1 MTLHPLLVHF
11 PIGLIAAAAL
21 FDLASL
27 AAGPRAATRSVA
39 TGLYLAGAAALVAA
53 YFTGRGDAAVVRI
66 PGPAHALVDE
76 HWTWALRATVYVG
89 ACALGRLGLE
99 LSGQLA
105 TRRRWLPVAAA
116 GLAGL
121 LLLFQ
126 TAERGGRLV
135 YQHGV
140 GVAAPRSA
148 HFLRRRRT
156 CCSAAPDPV
165 NPTAGSLP
173 RTRSGPHTRP

>member
-11 PIGLIAAAAL
+11 PIGLIAAGVL
-21 FDLASL
+21 LDLASL
-27 AAGPRAATRSVA
+27 AAGPRGTARRLAA
-39 TGLYLAGAAALVAA
+39 GLYLAGAGALIAA
-53 YFTGRGDAAVVRI
+53 YLTGRGDAPLVRI

-76 HWTWALRATVYVG
+76 HWTWALRTTVYV
-89 ACALGRLGLE
+89 CVLALGRVGLE
-99 LSGQLA
+99 LSGRVV
-105 TRRRWLPVAAA
+105 TRRGWLPVAAA

-140 GVAAPRSA
+140 GVAAPR
-148 HFLRRRRT
+148 
-156 CCSAAPDPV
+156 
-165 NPTAGSLP
+165 
-173 RTRSGPHTRP
+173 

>member
-11 PIGLIAAAAL
+11 PIGLIGAAAL
-21 FDLASL
+21 FDLWSL
-27 AAGPRAATRSVA
+27 AAGQRAAARRTA

-53 YFTGRGDAAVVRI
+53 YLTGRVDAELVRI
-66 PGPAHALVDE
+66 PGPAHALVNE
-76 HWTWALRATVYVG
+76 HWTWALRATVFLAVL
-89 ACALGRLGLE
+89 ALGRLGLE

-140 GVAAPRSA
+140 GVAAPR
-148 HFLRRRRT
+148 
-156 CCSAAPDPV
+156 
-165 NPTAGSLP
+165 
-173 RTRSGPHTRP
+173 

>member
-27 AAGPRAATRSVA
+27 AAGMRRTARRLA
-39 TGLYLAGAAALVAA
+39 TGLYLAGAAALLAA
-53 YFTGRGDAAVVRI
+53 YFTGRGDAPLVRI
-66 PGPAHALVDE
+66 PGAAHALVDD
-76 HWTWALRATVYVG
+76 HWTWALRATVFVG
-89 ACALGRLGLE
+89 VCAVGRLGLE
-99 LSGQLA
+99 LSGRLA
-105 TRRRWLPVAAA
+105 ARRYWLPVAAA

-135 YQHGV
+135 YEYGV
-140 GVAAPRSA
+140 GVAAPR
-148 HFLRRRRT
+148 
-156 CCSAAPDPV
+156 
-165 NPTAGSLP
+165 
-173 RTRSGPHTRP
+173 

>member
-11 PIGLIAAAAL
+11 PIGLIVAAAL
-21 FDLASL
+21 LDVAAL
-27 AAGPRAATRSVA
+27 AAGPRALVRRVA
-39 TGLYLAGAAALVAA
+39 VGLYLAGAGALVAA
-53 YFTGRGDAAVVRI
+53 YFTGRNDAPLVRI

-76 HWTWALRATVYVG
+76 HWTWALSTTVYV
-89 ACALGRLGLE
+89 CVLALGRVGLE
-99 LSGQLA
+99 LSGRA
-105 TRRRWLPVAAA
+105 VTRRGWLPVAAA

-140 GVAAPRSA
+140 GVAAPR
-148 HFLRRRRT
+148 
-156 CCSAAPDPV
+156 
-165 NPTAGSLP
+165 
-173 RTRSGPHTRP
+173 

>member
-27 AAGPRAATRSVA
+27 AAGPRATTRRIA

-89 ACALGRLGLE
+89 ACALGRLALE

-126 TAERGGRLV
+126 VAERGGRLV
-135 YQHGV
+135 YQHGA
-140 GVAAPRSA
+140 GVAAPR
-148 HFLRRRRT
+148 
-156 CCSAAPDPV
+156 
-165 NPTAGSLP
+165 
-173 RTRSGPHTRP
+173 

>member
-27 AAGPRAATRSVA
+27 AAGPRATTRRIA
-39 TGLYLAGAAALVAA
+39 TGLYLAGAAALIAA

-89 ACALGRLGLE
+89 ACALARLALE
-99 LSGQLA
+99 LSGQHMV

-116 GLAGL
+116 SLAGL

-140 GVAAPRSA
+140 GVAAPR
-148 HFLRRRRT
+148 
-156 CCSAAPDPV
+156 
-165 NPTAGSLP
+165 
-173 RTRSGPHTRP
+173 